1 MSLDALKWALKEAPI
16 PKSQSH
22 MRTRLVLVYLAD
34 RHNTDTGVAWPSV
47 GRIAKEL
54 DTSQTTVR
62 SALNDLQKLGLIS
75 PGSPDWVRNYP
86 EGRRPNVWRLNLNVK
101 RPDDDTAP
109 TDGCTP
115 TDLFTPTNACS
126 PTHTDPSTPTPTD
139 GCSPGVQTVV
149 AKPKENQKKKPKEQ
163 PKDLVPADKSAAP
176 SLFDPPAGKP
186 ISELTDEELRPLFE
200 KFWDAHPQKA
210 AKEETFKELRKAL
223 KKTTFSNLVEKAE
236 IYARWVENEGI
247 EWGAVIRSHNWL
259 KGGRWD
265 DELRF
270 TDRSRPAGPS
280 FNDIAGQMLNETR
293 NNGKELDW

>member
-1 MSLDALKWALKEAPI
+1 MSLEAMKWALQDAPI
-16 PKSQSH
+16 PHSTTH
-22 MRTRLVLVYLAD
+22 LRDRLVLVYLAD
-34 RHNTDTGVAWPSV
+34 RHNIDTGVCWPSL
-47 GRIAKEL
+47 GRIANDMGITKP
-54 DTSQTTVR
+54 TVR
-62 SALNDLQKLGLIS
+62 NAFRSLEELGLIEQAD
-75 PGSPDWVRNYP
+75 PGLATGCT
-86 EGRRPNVWRLNLNVK
+86 EGRKPTVWRLNLDMARGEDVFTGK
-101 RPDDDTAP
+101 
-109 TDGCTP
+109 DGLTGK
-115 TDLFTPTNACS
+115 DAFTPDGSTRVY
-126 PTHTDPSTPTPTD
+126 PTGKDAFTPEVKTGLP
-139 GCSPGVQTVV
+139 
-149 AKPKENQKKKPKEQ
+149 KPKENPNGTQSDE

-186 ISELTDEELRPLFE
+186 ISELTDTELQPLFE

-210 AKEETFKELRKAL
+210 AKEETFKEFRKAL

-236 IYARWVENEGI
+236 IYARWVEHEGI

-280 FNDIAGQMLNETR
+280 FNDIAGQMLNKTR